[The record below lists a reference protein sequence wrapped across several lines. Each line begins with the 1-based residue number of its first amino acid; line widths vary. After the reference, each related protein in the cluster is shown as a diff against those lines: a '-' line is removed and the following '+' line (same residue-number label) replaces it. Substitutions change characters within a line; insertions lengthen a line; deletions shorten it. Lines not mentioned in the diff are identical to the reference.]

1 MRKPNLPLLDSLSRN
16 AKLVYMFS
24 LLQGYRHLDPDA
36 VASILD
42 ISTKELGDAL
52 LEINF
57 KK

>member
-24 LLQGYRHLDPDA
+24 LLQGYKHLDQDA

-42 ISTKELGDAL
+42 ISTKELCDAL